1 MSRRVL
7 AWLPALAWAAAIY
20 LVSSRESVGIPSF
33 WSADKVLHFGAYA
46 LLGFLLAHGA
56 ARSGLAPRWAVALG
70 WAYGASDELH
80 QAFVPG
86 RSADPA
92 DWAADALGVLAG
104 TFAYAR
110 LMAWRRGR
118 ARTPAMAG
126 TDR

>member
-7 AWLPALAWAAAIY
+7 AWVPALAWAAAIY
-20 LVSSRESVGIPSF
+20 LVSARESVSIPSF
-33 WSADKVLHFGAYA
+33 WGADKVLHFGTYA

-56 ARSGLAPRWAVALG
+56 ATSGLAPRWAVALG

-104 TFAYAR
+104 TFAYAC
-110 LMAWRRGR
+110 LVAWRRGR
-118 ARTPAMAG
+118 SRTPAMAG